1 MAEPSPNDTKRWS
14 KELFFVFA
22 CVGAA
27 VGVGNLWRFPYMAYE
42 HGGGAFLFPYVICL
56 LFVGLPIM
64 LLEIGI
70 GRWGAGSVAAAS
82 HKVGPAWTW
91 LGWWAL
97 ANSMVILFYYAVVL
111 GWSAQYA
118 VFSLTE
124 AWGKDPAAFFLN
136 DVARLTG
143 DPFKFGGVNI
153 PSVVSLAVI
162 WGAIFLI
169 VRSGTRGLSR
179 VLLVTVPL
187 PALLLIVLSCRSL
200 AMPGSGQGVAYLFKP
215 EPSKILSASVWAAA
229 ASQVVLSLSLGMGQI
244 VAYASKKRDDSRIV
258 KSAVTI
264 CFLDLAFSVL
274 AGITVFAT
282 MGFLAASK
290 GVAVNELKLDGIFL
304 AFVSYPMA
312 ISSLP
317 LAPLW
322 GIMFFVLLVSLGI
335 DSAFAAVEA
344 VTTGCEDVSPAK
356 KRSSLAAVICVLGF
370 VGGIF
375 FTMGSGLLWLD
386 IVDHWVAYYSIGS
399 IVVLQCIVFGHVAPL
414 GEIVRRMGEVWPRC
428 SILLWRGLISYV
440 IPVVL
445 VLVFGLNIARE
456 FSQRYSDYPLPALLL
471 GGWGAFLVA
480 LVCGVLLGLWHN
492 KKSKLQASGD

>member
-1 MAEPSPNDTKRWS
+1 MAEPTIDENKGWS

-42 HGGGAFLFPYVICL
+42 NGGGAFLFPYIVCL
-56 LFVGLPIM
+56 LLVGLPIM
-64 LLEIGI
+64 LLEIGL
-70 GRWGAGSVAAAS
+70 GRWGQGSVAAAS
-82 HKVGPAWTW
+82 RRVGTAWTW

-111 GWSAQYA
+111 GWSAQY
-118 VFSLTE
+118 VVYSFTE
-124 AWGKDPAAFFLN
+124 AWGSDPAGFFLN

-143 DPFKFGGVNI
+143 DPFSFGGINVASI
-153 PSVVSLAVI
+153 VALALI

-169 VRSGTRGLSR
+169 VRSGTKGLSR

-187 PALLLIVLSCRSL
+187 PALLLIVLACRSL
-200 AMPGSGQGVAYLFKP
+200 AMPGSLQGMTYLFRP
-215 EPSKILSASVWAAA
+215 QPSKILNASVWAAA

-258 KSAVTI
+258 KSGVTI
-264 CFLDLAFSVL
+264 CFLDLAFSLL
-274 AGITVFAT
+274 AGVTVFAT
-282 MGFLAASK
+282 MGFLAVSK
-290 GVAVNELKLDGIFL
+290 GIAITELKLDGIFL

-322 GIMFFVLLVSLGI
+322 GVMFFVLLVSLGI

-344 VTTGCEDVSPAK
+344 VTTGCEDVSPA
-356 KRSSLAAVICVLGF
+356 RRRGSLAAVICLLGLL
-370 VGGIF
+370 GGIF

-386 IVDHWVAYYSIGS
+386 IVDHWVAYYSIAS
-399 IVVLQCIVFGHVAPL
+399 IIVLQCVVFGHIAPI
-414 GEIVRRMGEVWPRC
+414 GEIRRRIGESWSQGIV
-428 SILLWRGLISYV
+428 LLWRGLIRYI
-440 IPVVL
+440 IPIALIV
-445 VLVFGLNIARE
+445 VFGSKILGE
-456 FSQRYSDYPLPALLL
+456 FSERYGDYPLPALLL
-471 GGWGAFLVA
+471 GGWGAFLLA
-480 LVCGVLLGLWHN
+480 LICGILLGMWHN
-492 KKSKLQASGD
+492 MTKRQDLGK